1 MARSRSTRPTYR
13 PELDGALYVD
23 AITSRRVWFA
33 IASSS
38 LAALTLSDT
47 QSTSTTFVGVG
58 FDASVSP
65 PRLPA
70 PRVVAAATARHK
82 PLVDPVDKRAE
93 TLLEAL
99 PYIRRFAGKVLV
111 IKYGGH
117 AMERGDLKDAFAQ
130 DVALLK
136 YVGMNPVIVHGGGP
150 QIDAAVRQAG
160 IEPRF
165 VRGMRV
171 TDSATMEIVEQVL
184 AGSISGEIV
193 ALLNRHGARAVG
205 LSGKDGELVVAR
217 KRGGAVDLGLVGEVV
232 GVNPQ
237 VIEALAGFVPVI
249 APTAA
254 DADGQT
260 FNINADLV
268 AGKIAEAL
276 HAEKLILLTD
286 VEGVKGRDG
295 TLISTLSADE
305 ARELIAD
312 GVVDGG
318 MIPKIECCMEA
329 LRGGVKQAHVI
340 DGRVKH
346 ALLLEVLTSEG
357 VGTEVLGGAARR
369 PRRRLARA

>member
-1 MARSRSTRPTYR
+1 M
-13 PELDGALYVD
+13 D
-23 AITSRRVWFA
+23 
-33 IASSS
+33 
-38 LAALTLSDT
+38 
-47 QSTSTTFVGVG
+47 
-58 FDASVSP
+58 
-65 PRLPA
+65 PA
-70 PRVVAAATARHK
+70 
-82 PLVDPVDKRAE
+82 DKRAE

-99 PYIRRFAGKVLV
+99 PYIRRFNGKILV

-117 AMERGDLKDAFAQ
+117 AMERDELKDAFAQ

-254 DADGQT
+254 DTDGQT

-295 TLISTLSADE
+295 TLISTLSTDE